1 MFSIRMDIKSA
12 VLNQLNTDSLYSLMI
27 QNHLYGC
34 FIIME
39 DIAQHKVNVDGT
51 VISTPKFT
59 FDLDKQF
66 SEIGLRYGFAMD
78 TKLALNTFNPEYKET
93 WLRQFKDIDIAQNI
107 EEVDKIEESL
117 IEIIQT
123 IKSEDAFFI
132 SALETGTLPQEWI
145 GKILNLLNLDV
156 ELEDVKIENRAISVA
171 LTEKPI
177 LILTFFYKQAVCE
190 FRINQIEWSQ
200 VENLSTLLTENVPV
214 VIRSIPSATFWTHED
229 VLARSCFKDI
239 PIFQETSLTDWISSS
254 TPDSICPWKYQQ
266 AETIA
271 NVSGINIWAN
281 KWINPH
287 ITRFKFWMFPKYNC
301 WAGNITKDTPFVAD
315 LKFIDII
322 LRPGNC
328 IFMPAH
334 WFVSWTTTPTS
345 NKTPMVCTIS
355 YHTPISLLAF
365 MK

>member
-1 MFSIRMDIKSA
+1 M
-12 VLNQLNTDSLYSLMI
+12 
-27 QNHLYGC
+27 
-34 FIIME
+34 
-39 DIAQHKVNVDGT
+39 
-51 VISTPKFT
+51 
-59 FDLDKQF
+59 
-66 SEIGLRYGFAMD
+66 
-78 TKLALNTFNPEYKET
+78 
-93 WLRQFKDIDIAQNI
+93 
-107 EEVDKIEESL
+107 
-117 IEIIQT
+117 
-123 IKSEDAFFI
+123 
-132 SALETGTLPQEWI
+132 
-145 GKILNLLNLDV
+145 
-156 ELEDVKIENRAISVA
+156 
-171 LTEKPI
+171 
-177 LILTFFYKQAVCE
+177 TFFYKQAICE

-301 WAGNITKDTPFVAD
+301 WAGNIGLRKNFAWTCFFPVDGEIIFTIMPENNQTSLPANWIDCFPANLTTKDTPFVAD

-334 WFVSWTTTPTS
+334 WFVSWTTTPNS

-365 MK
+365 MKGFK